1 MLRDHRRCLVPE
13 IFHLPQS
20 NPSPLAVTAPP
31 TPPPPPPLPAP
42 TSTNPLPGSVHR
54 PVRDVSPEGDHP
66 LRGLSCPVSGRRVF
80 KVCPCGRGGFS
91 PSRSGSSRLG
101 WKTRHTHATAVHPAA
116 RDRHHPSITTHF
128 QGDKAQASPINRS
141 TLSLQNWG
149 AASEPSTARPAG
161 GNPLRVSSGAV
172 GTVGPTRQAV
182 FRKRSFIFQIDS
194 FKPHTGFLSC

>member
-1 MLRDHRRCLVPE
+1 MHTE
-13 IFHLPQS
+13 HLPAS
-20 NPSPLAVTAPP
+20 
-31 TPPPPPPLPAP
+31 LPACV
-42 TSTNPLPGSVHR
+42 STRACAQVQSAL
-54 PVRDVSPEGDHP
+54 PVRSLGTPSGSSAAADPS
-66 LRGLSCPVSGRRVF
+66 SGRAGRDA
-80 KVCPCGRGGFS
+80 VCFRHGRGGFS